1 MVLNFLSVKAT
12 YLKDTMSPTNEQL
25 EMREV
30 VVQGVRYALLAM
42 RREGRYIAAWRCV
55 TCGTEDRQSAVQA
68 DTPEEALEHVQSEV
82 LEHHATCHFDISPG
96 LIAD

>member
-1 MVLNFLSVKAT
+1 
-12 YLKDTMSPTNEQL
+12 MSKTNEQL

-30 VVQGVRYALLAM
+30 VVGEVRYALLAM

-55 TCGTEDRQSAVQA
+55 TCGTEDRQSAVRA
-68 DTPEEALEHVQSEV
+68 DTPEEALEHVESEV
-82 LEHHATCHFDISPG
+82 LEHHATFHSEQTPG